1 MARILRGD
9 VVWANLN
16 PTVGHEQVG
25 LRPVLVLSREEFNA
39 RSGIVIAL
47 PITSSPG
54 KVAFPFTLEIRS
66 ARLPKQSW
74 AKISQIRTLS
84 TEPLGRRICRLKL
97 EELKKM
103 IDGLNEII
111 GRPDR

>member
-84 TEPLGRRICRLKL
+84 TERLADESAASSWRNLRK
-97 EELKKM
+97 
-103 IDGLNEII
+103 
-111 GRPDR
+111 